1 MANEIDKMR
10 EEKQRLLVV
19 KAETEGYK
27 KNIEELKDFINES
40 ANELTD
46 YDESLVRKYIKEI
59 RIFDDRFQVFFKA
72 GVDVEIAR

>member
-1 MANEIDKMR
+1 MR

-40 ANELTD
+40 DDELTE

-59 RIFDDRFQVFFKA
+59 RIFDDKFHVFFKA

>member
-1 MANEIDKMR
+1 MR

-40 ANELTD
+40 DDELTE

-59 RIFDDRFQVFFKA
+59 RIFDDKFQVFFKA